1 MSDPSVSPVKS
12 TLLQQAL
19 DQNETA
25 QETVEQSATE
35 LVMINAVLKQE
46 IPPAVQTG
54 DVAQALQK
62 TDELESR
69 IQSSADE
76 LAQVNKT
83 LKQEISERADLE
95 RQLADTQAALQDAQT
110 SLPDERIARPAVRPD
125 GAYPAS

>member
-1 MSDPSVSPVKS
+1 MSDHSAALDSP

-25 QETVEQSATE
+25 QETVEQSAAE
-35 LVMINAVLKQE
+35 LVVINAVLKQE
-46 IPPAVQTG
+46 IPQTVQTG

-69 IQSSADE
+69 IQSSAND
-76 LAQVNKT
+76 LARVNQT

-95 RQLADTQAALQDAQT
+95 RQLADTQAALQHAQAN
-110 SLPDERIARPAVRPD
+110 LPNTQSTWPVGLD
-125 GAYPAS
+125 GACLAS

>member
-1 MSDPSVSPVKS
+1 MSDPSASPANS
-12 TLLQQAL
+12 TLLERAL

-25 QETVEQSATE
+25 QQTVEQSAAE
-35 LVMINAVLKQE
+35 LVVINAVLKQE
-46 IPPAVQTG
+46 IPPSVQTG

-76 LAQVNKT
+76 LAQVNET

-95 RQLADTQAALQDAQT
+95 RQLADTQAALEDAQAGL
-110 SLPDERIARPAVRPD
+110 SEQAARPAVRPD
-125 GAYPAS
+125 GACPAS